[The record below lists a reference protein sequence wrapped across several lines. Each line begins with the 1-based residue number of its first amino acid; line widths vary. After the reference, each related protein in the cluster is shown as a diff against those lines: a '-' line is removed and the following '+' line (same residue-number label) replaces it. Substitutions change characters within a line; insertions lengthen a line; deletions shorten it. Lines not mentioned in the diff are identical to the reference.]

1 MVNRV
6 DCSLV
11 MQGHT
16 LFKKEVVN
24 EPKLSFLFFIRFY
37 FCENIGAPT
46 VTIDTDVESGTSDT
60 PSIVF

>member
-1 MVNRV
+1 
-6 DCSLV
+6 